1 MHRDVT
7 CTIIWDQRRRGRLS
21 AAAANLAPRHTVI
34 GSRGAHG
41 TAPSTQLLPTPLRS
55 TCVVTRGRHAR
66 TRAGVRV
73 GGPHAGSGGRTR
85 GGTARPPRRA
95 EGGGRA
101 GGRRRAV
108 PRARVE
114 LSLIL
119 GWLTA
124 CLPRTPVHICGNE
137 SILPPMAASRLEG
150 GSTSGCGDGAWRAR
164 SVEVDTWDRGT
175 AGLSSGYDERL
186 GPSRQPR
193 FVPSQSRLSAHK
205 RGSTGVR
212 ISGGD
217 RRLDYCHPKN
227 I

>member
-7 CTIIWDQRRRGRLS
+7 CTIIWGQRRRGRLS
-21 AAAANLAPRHTVI
+21 AVAANLAPRHTVI

-66 TRAGVRV
+66 TRTGVRV

-108 PRARVE
+108 PRREGRAEFDSRMAYGMP
-114 LSLIL
+114 ST
-119 GWLTA
+119 G
-124 CLPRTPVHICGNE
+124 TPLCI
-137 SILPPMAASRLEG
+137 SAAMSPPPPMAASRLEG
-150 GSTSGCGDGAWRAR
+150 GSTSGCGIGARRAC
-164 SVEVDTWDRGT
+164 SVEADTWARGT
-175 AGLSSGYDERL
+175 AGLSRGYDERL
-186 GPSRQPR
+186 GPSRQ
-193 FVPSQSRLSAHK
+193 
-205 RGSTGVR
+205 
-212 ISGGD
+212 
-217 RRLDYCHPKN
+217 
-227 I
+227 